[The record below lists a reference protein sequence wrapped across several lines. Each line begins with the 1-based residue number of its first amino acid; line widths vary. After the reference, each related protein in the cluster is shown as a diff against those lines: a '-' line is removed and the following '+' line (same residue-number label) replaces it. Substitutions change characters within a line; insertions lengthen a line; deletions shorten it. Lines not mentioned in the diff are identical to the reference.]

1 MKLTPSQRRKRIH
14 EMMEKNQDFARM
26 QAAYT
31 PAKAWFDKFT
41 ALLPRPLRNRLR
53 EYPGMMFFMHSRTID
68 TICKQ
73 MKFPD
78 ED

>member
-1 MKLTPSQRRKRIH
+1 MKLTPDQRRQRIY
-14 EMMEKNQDFARM
+14 EMMGRNQDFIRM
-26 QAAYT
+26 QEAYL
-31 PAKAWFDKFT
+31 PAKTWFDKFT
-41 ALLPRPLRNRLR
+41 AHLPRPLRNRLR
-53 EYPGMMFFMHSRTID
+53 EYPGMMFFIHSRTID